1 MKKYFKPTLNV
12 ISMMSSDAISFEFP
26 GFQQF
31 GEFSE
36 TNVQSFLT
44 NSDNLGQFKKN

>member
-26 GFQQF
+26 GFEGF
-31 GEFSE
+31 GEFAD
-36 TNVQSFLT
+36 TNVQSFSA
-44 NSDNLGQFKKN
+44 NSGNLDEFKKN